1 MKGMNK
7 NYSLSFFKL
16 ILLQLLFSVVFISC
30 NDTQKDVADKE
41 VVETPEEIN
50 ARAEAVIQ
58 GTLKQILQNSN
69 ELADSFKIKNA
80 PVLEFLYQQNSFQP
94 HWSSRGTFIKTTDS
108 LLAFIENSQR
118 YGLFPE
124 DYYFKRLAGL
134 KNQLV
139 LDTAREKKLDASLW
153 AYSDMMLTSAFVQ
166 IVKDLK
172 IGRLLPDSVIAKDS
186 TLNEEFYLTQFKYY
200 VQNGNSSFT
209 EQLEPVNS
217 DYRKIKSGLE
227 IFLDSA
233 DFKKYTFVIRKDS
246 ATFHRLLIKRLSEVD
261 SAYIAAV
268 ASPDSMQLSDAIRR
282 YQKYKNIKVDG
293 RISTML
299 VNELNDTDREK
310 FIRIAI
316 NLDRYKLLQPLPEQ
330 YIWVNLPSY
339 YLQLRKSDTVV
350 LKSRIVV
357 GKPLTR
363 TPIITS
369 AISDMMTY
377 PKWTIPESIVKKEIL
392 PGLKRDAGYTT
403 KKGYILVDKDGN
415 EVNPLSVEWAKY
427 KEMIPYKVVQGSGDD
442 NALGVLKFNFPNK
455 HSVYLHDTNQRY
467 LFSKTS
473 RALSHGCVRVQAW
486 DELAKYI
493 LRNDSLYTTNAISVD
508 SMQTWLAT
516 KQKRYIPVRKPIPL
530 FIRYF
535 TCDTNKEGRL
545 VFYEDIYGE
554 DKQIRDKLFANKG

>member
-1 MKGMNK
+1 MGINK
-7 NYSLSFFKL
+7 NYTFPVFKL
-16 ILLQLLFSVVFISC
+16 ILLPLFFLVLISC

-41 VVETPEEIN
+41 VVESPEEIN

-58 GTLKQILQNSN
+58 GTLKQILQNSS
-69 ELADSFKIKNA
+69 ELPDSFKIKNA
-80 PVLEFLYQQNSFQP
+80 PVLEYLYEQNSFQP
-94 HWSSRGTFIKTTDS
+94 HWSSRGAFIQTADS
-108 LLAFIENSQR
+108 LLTFIENSQR
-118 YGLFPE
+118 HGLFPE
-124 DYYFKRLAGL
+124 DYYFKRLTDL

-139 LDTAREKKLDASLW
+139 LDTAKEKKLDASLW
-153 AYSDMMLTSAFVQ
+153 AYSDMMLSSAFIQ

-200 VQNGNSSFT
+200 KQNGNSSFA
-209 EQLEPVNS
+209 EQLEPSNT
-217 DYRKIKSGLE
+217 DYQKVKSGLQK
-227 IFLDSA
+227 FLDSA
-233 DFKKYTFVIRKDS
+233 DFKKYTFVSRRDS
-246 ATFHRLLIKRLSEVD
+246 SVFPRLLIKRLSEVD

-268 ASPDSMQLSDAIRR
+268 ASPDSIQLAEAIKR
-282 YQKYKNIKVDG
+282 YQRYKKIKIDG
-293 RISTML
+293 KVTTALITQL
-299 VNELNDTDREK
+299 NETDKEK

-339 YLQLRKSDTVV
+339 YLQLRDNDSVV
-350 LKSRIVV
+350 LRSRVV
-357 GKPLTR
+357 IGKPITR

-392 PGLKRDAGYTT
+392 PGLKKDPGYTT
-403 KKGYILVDKDGN
+403 KKGYLLVDKDGN
-415 EVNPLSVEWAKY
+415 EVDPYSVTWAKY

-486 DELAKYI
+486 EELAKFI
-493 LRNDSLYTTNAISVD
+493 LRNDSVHTTNAIKVD
-508 SMQTWLAT
+508 SMQTWLAA

-554 DKQIRDKLFANKG
+554 DKQIRDKLFASK